1 MLGKILKSSLFKSSG
16 IYTITSIIN
25 ASIPFLLIPV
35 LTRVFS
41 PEDYGIVSMAAII
54 INIVTPFIGVSAHGA
69 IHRKYFEENTE
80 LDFPRY
86 VGNAFLLLFFST
98 FALFILFLLFGT
110 FISNYTAVPFEWL
123 IVILLIG
130 FCQFITMTLLTIW
143 QVKVKP
149 LKYGILQ
156 ILQSLLNVGFSL
168 FFIYQLHYGWQSR
181 LLGQLIAVSITALI
195 SLFLLIKLKYVKF
208 KFNKADLKDIISFS
222 FPLIPHMLGG
232 LLIAFTDRILIT
244 NLISVTDTG
253 VYTVAYQIGGVLG
266 LVNAAFNSA
275 YVPWL
280 YNKLNLNDFQVKIKI
295 VKFTYLYFLALIVVV
310 VFSVYILPLILSFLI
325 GKSFQSAIHYI
336 LWIILGYAFNGMY
349 LMVCG
354 FIFYVKKTKLLSIVT
369 LSTALL
375 NIPLC
380 YFFLKWFGTIGASIS
395 MAIIYFISFGAT
407 WYLSNKV
414 YKMPW
419 FGTKLY
425 RNVA

>member
-69 IHRKYFEENTE
+69 IHRKYFEENKE

-86 VGNAFLLLFFST
+86 VGNAFLLLLFST
-98 FALFILFLLFGT
+98 FALFILFLLFGN

-123 IVILLIG
+123 IVILLVG
-130 FCQFITMTLLTIW
+130 VCQFVTMTLLTIW

-149 LKYGILQ
+149 FKYGVLQ
-156 ILQSLLNVGFSL
+156 ILQSILNAGFSL

-181 LLGQLIAVSITALI
+181 LLGQLISVSITALI

-208 KFNKADLKDIISFS
+208 NYNKADLKDITSFS
-222 FPLIPHMLGG
+222 FPLIPHILGG

-253 VYTVAYQIGGVLG
+253 VYTVAYQIGSVLG
-266 LVNAAFNSA
+266 LVNTAFIGA

-295 VKFTYLYFLALIVVV
+295 VKFTYLYFLALILVV

-395 MAIIYFISFGAT
+395 MAIIYFISFVAT

-414 YKMPW
+414 YEMPW
-419 FGTKLY
+419 FSTKLY